1 MRRSISSLER
11 FVFKS
16 HEICTYLVIYFMPL
30 LSIHFRM
37 NLKMTFLNF
46 LNQPMMGGK
55 DGDDDFNLLKRLKIS

>member
-1 MRRSISSLER
+1 MRRSISSLR
-11 FVFKS
+11 DSSSKA
-16 HEICTYLVIYFMPL
+16 TRYAYLVIYFMPL